1 MKADQNLD
9 SPDKWEE
16 YKESIPNF
24 DKTSWRANTLLEQMS
39 ATKDK
44 SDYLWYTFRYL
55 IAEVVG
61 STSTTFAST
70 VSFFFCL
77 RDKFIY

>member
-1 MKADQNLD
+1 MVNIDYRYSSLLVYLLLGQVGTEYTTRSMKADQNLD

-44 SDYLWYTFRYL
+44 SDYLWYTFR
-55 IAEVVG
+55 
-61 STSTTFAST
+61 
-70 VSFFFCL
+70 
-77 RDKFIY
+77 